1 MSSRREYPQSRPSKY
16 KWSDGEGR
24 LLSAGGLLPYDDNGI
39 WVIEERRNGGPLEW
53 NDIGGKYEPEDG
65 DIFTTIAREFCEE
78 LYNSTGG
85 CLTRNV
91 LKRWVKGKMCKVA
104 YVNGY
109 KKQPVYVAYCVSVSV
124 LKTIDIKMNPEKFQR
139 RRTKVVKQNPHVPE
153 AYYGAMTLRY
163 IPFTSFHEEI
173 GRMSFRLRKVAE
185 VITPVEYASTF
196 KKTPIE
202 VVSDIYIPECQA
214 SQFILTSSVDRDH
227 IPRRKKSRYHASHQR
242 QYVPPKDEIAKTFT
256 PRILKRGEMI
266 S

>member
-53 NDIGGKYEPEDG
+53 NDMGGKYEPEDG
-65 DIFTTIAREFCEE
+65 DIFATIAREFCEE

-91 LKRWVKGKMCKVA
+91 LKRWVKGRMCKVA

-109 KKQPVYVAYCVSVSV
+109 KKQPVYVAYCVNVSV
-124 LKTIDIKMNPEKFQR
+124 LKTIDVKMNPEKFQR
-139 RRTKVVKQNPHVPE
+139 RRTKVIKQNPLVPE

-163 IPFTSFHEEI
+163 IPFSSFHEEV

-185 VITPVEYASTF
+185 VIIPSEYASVF
-196 KKTPIE
+196 KKTTA
-202 VVSDIYIPECQA
+202 VSDIYIPERQV
-214 SQFILTSSVDRDH
+214 SQFILTSSSDH
-227 IPRRKKSRYHASHQR
+227 IPRRKKSRYQR
-242 QYVPPKDEIAKTFT
+242 HYIPPKDEFTKTFT
-256 PRILKRGEMI
+256 PRILKRGELT
-266 S
+266 